1 MKYNL
6 IFIVCFI
13 LTIRVHATEANNL
26 ILYLNSGTTISFPV
40 DEKPQITFEGNVL
53 CINTERYQITDVR
66 KYTFSK
72 NEEVGIEAV
81 EVDKKGV
88 ALTRLDGEKI
98 AVSVKDTNGA
108 VCVYSS
114 NGIEQKVGKAV
125 DADGRIVLNLEGLMP
140 DVYVISIGCETFKIR
155 KK

>member
-1 MKYNL
+1 MMKHITFFL
-6 IFIVCFI
+6 FLFIS
-13 LTIRVHATEANNL
+13 LSTHATNHL
-26 ILYLNSGTTISFPV
+26 ILYLNSGTTLSFPV

-98 AVSVKDTNGA
+98 AVSVKDTDAA

-114 NGIEQKVGKAV
+114 NGIEQKVNNVV

-140 DVYVISIGCETFKIR
+140 DVYVVSIGSETFKIR

>member
-1 MKYNL
+1 MVRHSFFFFFLFASIYASATNH
-6 IFIVCFI
+6 
-13 LTIRVHATEANNL
+13 LT
-26 ILYLNSGTTISFPV
+26 LYLNSGTTLSFPV
-40 DEKPQITFEGNVL
+40 EEKPQITFEGNVL

-98 AVSVKDTNGA
+98 AVSVKDADAA

-114 NGIEQKVGKAV
+114 NGIEQNVGKAV

-140 DVYVISIGCETFKIR
+140 DVYVISIGSETFKIR